1 MMYEEE
7 LLKEMKELN
16 RNIAAVKT
24 LLENLL
30 YSKDYGGVNFADCIE
45 RIMFGVERHV

>member
-1 MMYEEE
+1 MMYEEQ

-24 LLENLL
+24 LLENLM

-45 RIMFGVERHV
+45 RIMFGVERNV